1 MIDLRSD
8 TVTRPSRAM
17 LEAMMAA
24 PVGDDVYG
32 DDPTVNALQDYA
44 AELSGKEAAIFLPT
58 GTQANLV
65 ALLSHCERGEEYI
78 VGQAA
83 HNYLFEAGGA
93 AVLGS
98 IQPQPID
105 AAADGTLPL
114 DKVAMKIKP
123 DDIHFARTKLLS
135 LENTHNGKVL
145 PREYLKEAWEF
156 TRERNLAL
164 HVDGARIFNAVVAY
178 GCELKEITQYCDSFT
193 ICLSKGLGTP
203 VGSLLVGN
211 RDYIKRAIRW
221 RKMAGGGMRQS
232 GILAAAGMYAL
243 KNNVA
248 RLQED
253 HDNAAW
259 MAEQLREA
267 GADVMRQDTNMLFV
281 RVGEENAAALGE
293 YMKARNVLINAS
305 PIVRLV
311 THLDV
316 SREQLAEVAAH
327 WRAFLRVK
335 ERDVPQRI
343 LVLGASGYIGQH
355 LVRTLSQ
362 QGHQILAAARHVD
375 RLAKLQLANVS
386 CHKVDLSWPDNLP
399 ALLQD
404 IDTVYFLV
412 HSMGE
417 GGDFIAQERQV
428 ALNVRDALREV
439 PVKQLIFLS
448 SLQAPP
454 HEQSDHLRARQA
466 TADILREANVPVTE
480 LRAGIIVGAGSAAF
494 EVMRDMVYNLPV
506 LTPPRWVRSRTT
518 PIALENL
525 LHYLVALLDHP
536 ASEHRIFE
544 AAGPEVLSYQQQFE
558 HFMAVSGKRRWL
570 IPIPL
575 PTRCWISV
583 WFLNVITSV
592 PPTTARALIQG
603 LKHDLLADDTALRAL
618 IPQRLIAFD
627 DAVRSTLKE
636 EEKLVNSSDWG
647 YDAQAFARWRPEYG
661 YFAKQAGFT
670 VKTSA
675 SLAALWQ
682 VVNQIGGKER
692 YFFGNILW
700 QTRALMDRAIG
711 HKLAKGRPEREYLQT
726 GDAVDSWK
734 VIVVEPEKQLT
745 LLFGMKAPGLGRLCF
760 SLEDK
765 GDYRTIDVR
774 AFWHPHGMPGLFY
787 WLLMIPAHLFI
798 FRGMA
803 KQIARLAE
811 QSTD

>member
-145 PREYLKEAWEF
+145 PREYLKEVWEF

-221 RKMAGGGMRQS
+221 RKMTGGGMRQS
-232 GILAAAGMYAL
+232 GILAAAGIYAL

-316 SREQLAEVAAH
+316 SPPTGAH
-327 WRAFLRVK
+327 SWRVK
-335 ERDVPQRI
+335 EGDVPQRI

-466 TADILREANVPVTE
+466 TADILREAGVPVTE

-558 HFMAVSGKRRWL
+558 HFVAVSGKRRWL
-570 IPIPL
+570 IPIPF
-575 PTRCWISV
+575 PTRWISV

-592 PPTTARALIQG
+592 PPTTAKALIQG

-627 DAVRSTLKE
+627 DAVRRTLKE

-760 SLEDK
+760 TLEDK

-803 KQIARLAE
+803 KRIARLAE